1 MNGLFM
7 SNVFKVIH
15 LPTTVG
21 GNPQGISKHLNGLG
35 VKSET
40 WTLSQNYFGYPAD
53 KVLCKENE
61 GLFVRELKR
70 ILALRYIFRA
80 DVVFFNFGSSFF
92 RPFIAINDK
101 KYLGYKKVFAKV
113 YPFYSRMMSIVEL
126 GLISLLKKPIFIQY
140 QGDDARQGDYCRK
153 HFEITTAYR
162 VEKGYYTAASDE
174 AKRKSIALYAK
185 RARKIYALNPDL
197 LHVLPRTAEFLPYS
211 HISLDEWAP
220 VYTQLQKRPLRIGH
234 APSHRAFK
242 GTDLLLEATEQ
253 LRFAGFEFELI
264 LVEGKSNAEAKEI
277 YKTVDVLVDQLFAG
291 WYGGLA
297 VEAMALG
304 KPVVAYIRQEDLHFI
319 PEQMRSDL
327 PIIQAKPS
335 TVGVVLESILKMPRA
350 ELLEKAHNSRLY
362 VEKWHHPMAIAK
374 KIKKDMEIALNKRD

>member
-1 MNGLFM
+1 MR
-7 SNVFKVIH
+7 VIH

-40 WTLSQNYFGYPAD
+40 WALSQNYFGYPAD
-53 KVLCKENE
+53 KVLYKEDE

-80 DVVFFNFGSSFF
+80 DVVFLNFGNGFF
-92 RPFIAINDK
+92 LPFVAINDK
-101 KYLGYKKVFAKV
+101 KYLGYKKIVIKV
-113 YPFYSRMMSIVEL
+113 YSFYSRMMSKIEL

-153 HFEITTAYR
+153 HFKITFADR
-162 VEKGYYTAASDE
+162 VEKGYYTSASDE

-197 LHVLPRTAEFLPYS
+197 LHVLPITAEFLPYS

-220 VYTQLQKRPLRIGH
+220 LYTQLEKRPLRIGH
-234 APSHRAFK
+234 APSHRAVK
-242 GTDLLLEATEQ
+242 GTDLLLEAVEQ
-253 LRFAGFEFELI
+253 LRLAGFAFELV
-264 LVEGKSNAEAKEI
+264 LVEGKSNGEAKEI

-319 PEQMRSDL
+319 PAQMRADL
-327 PIIQAKPS
+327 PIIQAEPS
-335 TVGVVLESILKMPRA
+335 AIRDVLENILKMPRA
-350 ELLEKAHNSRLY
+350 ELLEKAQNSRAY
-362 VEKWHHPMAIAK
+362 VEKWHNPMTIARR
-374 KIKKDMEIALNKRD
+374 IKSDMEAALDHKA